1 MRSKFTWMLTL
12 FMAFALQLS
21 YAQEKTITGTVT
33 DQSGLPL
40 PGANVLVKGTTNGT
54 QTDFDGNYS
63 IVASTGEILVFTFI
77 GQKTEERTVGTASVI
92 NVQLLEDAQALEEVV
107 VLGYATATKEEV
119 TGSTVQLKSDVIQQV
134 PVASVDQVLQGQVA
148 GLVFNNTSGTPG
160 SATDIRIRG
169 ISSITAGNNPLYV
182 IDGVPVVNSD
192 VNSTTSGSSLSPL
205 ASINSANIES
215 ITVLK
220 DASATAAYGARG
232 SNGVIVITT
241 KSGRSGKTS
250 FNFSSSYGF
259 ANDAL
264 PGPDVLTAAEREE
277 LFYESLYNTFG
288 AAYGFDRDGAQA
300 FYEANPGSF
309 GTDYVAWNNAGRP
322 EANWKDVITNRNA
335 PIQEL
340 NFSASGGAE
349 DYNFFTSLGYYGQES
364 TVIGS
369 DFERVTGQLNFSKD
383 FSERLKFTTTN
394 SGSYS
399 YQDGLLET
407 SAYFSSPRAVKFF
420 QPPIDQP
427 YDADGEIN
435 LGTSLP
441 NPLWIAQE
449 DIDDSKFTRILTN
462 NALEWDIPIEGLSFT
477 SRANIDW
484 QIYNY
489 KRYRN
494 RISGD
499 GAGTNGYGWQAHS
512 NRVNYV
518 FQNSID
524 YRLNLAESHQI
535 DFKLLQE
542 YQENRYYYLEADG
555 DNFGDD
561 GLTNL
566 NSAGNPTTANS
577 YYNDWKVAS
586 YLALA
591 HYSAFNGRYV
601 MDATFRREG
610 NSRFSEKNRWGD
622 FWSVGGAWNIH
633 REGFLDGSNVFTNLK
648 LRASYG
654 VTGNANI
661 PLNQYQAL
669 LGYDSDY
676 AGSGASYPSTFGNAD
691 LTWETANSFDVGL
704 EMGFF
709 RNRITANVGY
719 YQRESKDLLLD
730 VPLSL
735 TTGFSSQTQ
744 NIGRM
749 ENKGF
754 EIEANFQIINS
765 ELFNLSLGG
774 NLATNENEVLE
785 LALDPNGVERTITTQ
800 TTRIESGHPVRG
812 WYMPTWAGV
821 DSATGDELWY
831 VDGEGSATTNDYN
844 QANAVWQGGSALPKV
859 TAGMNLHVDFA
870 GFFIDANGY
879 YAGGH
884 KIYEEWHRYTN
895 GTDVFSTLY
904 YQGVDAI
911 LDRWQEPGD
920 EGTRFGKFEYTG
932 RPWQRHSK
940 FLYDGDFLR
949 LKNLTFGYDFAPSF
963 LEVVGID
970 GARVFLRGTNIATWV
985 KSDYLKYDPET
996 AADGYTSLTTP
1007 PVKSWIFGIN
1017 IKF

>member
-1 MRSKFTWMLTL
+1 MRSKLTWMLSL
-12 FMAFALQLS
+12 FLALAVQLS
-21 YAQEKTITGTVT
+21 FAQDKTITGTIT

-63 IVASTGEILVFTFI
+63 IVASQGATLVFTYI
-77 GQKTEERTVGTASVI
+77 GQKTEERVVGSSNVI

-119 TGSTVQLKSDVIQQV
+119 TGSTVQLKAEAIEQV

-160 SATDIRIRG
+160 SSTDIRIRG
-169 ISSITAGNNPLYV
+169 ISSITAGNEPLYV

-192 VNSTTSGSSLSPL
+192 VNATTSGSSLSPL

-241 KSGRSGKTS
+241 KSGRSGKTT
-250 FNFSSSYGF
+250 FNLSSSYGF
-259 ANDAL
+259 ANDATDG
-264 PGPDVLTAAEREE
+264 PGVLTGAQREE
-277 LFYESLYNTFG
+277 LFYDALFNTYG
-288 AAYGFDRDGAQA
+288 SAYGFDRAGAQA
-300 FYEANPGSF
+300 FYEANTGSF
-309 GTDYVAWNNAGRP
+309 GSAYLNWNNAGRP
-322 EANWKDVITNRNA
+322 EANWQDVITNRNA
-335 PIQEL
+335 PIQEY
-340 NFSASGGAE
+340 NFSASGGTE
-349 DYNFFTSLGYYGQES
+349 EYNFFTSLGYYGQEA

-369 DFERVTGQLNFSKD
+369 EFDRITGQLNFSKN
-383 FSERLKFTTTN
+383 FSDKLRFTTTN
-394 SGSYS
+394 SASHS
-399 YQDGLLET
+399 YQDGLLEN
-407 SAYFSSPRAVKFF
+407 SAYFSSPRTVKYF

-427 YDADGEIN
+427 YDSEGEIN
-435 LGTSLP
+435 LNTTVP

-462 NALEWDIPIEGLSFT
+462 NALAWDMPIENLSFT
-477 SRANIDW
+477 SRVNIDW
-484 QIYNY
+484 QVFNY

-512 NRVNYV
+512 NRMNYV
-518 FQNSID
+518 FQNSLD
-524 YRLNLAESHQI
+524 YRLSLTDDHVFDI
-535 DFKLLQE
+535 KLLQE
-542 YQENRYYYLEADG
+542 YQENKFYYLEADG

-577 YYNDWKVAS
+577 YFTDWKVAS
-586 YLALA
+586 YLGLI
-591 HYSAFNGRYV
+591 HYSAYDGRFV
-601 MDATFRREG
+601 LDATYRREG
-610 NSRFSEKNRWGD
+610 NSRFSEDNRWGD
-622 FWSVGGAWNIH
+622 FWSVGGAVNIH
-633 REGFLDGSNVFTNLK
+633 KLGFLYGNNTITNMK
-648 LRASYG
+648 LRGSYG

-661 PLNQYQAL
+661 GLNQYQSL

-691 LTWETANSFDVGL
+691 LTWETAKNFDVGMEL
-704 EMGFF
+704 GFF
-709 RNRITANVGY
+709 QNRITANVTY
-719 YQRESKDLLLD
+719 FNRESQDLLLD

-749 ENKGF
+749 ENKGV
-754 EIEANFQIINS
+754 EVEANFQIVNS
-765 ELFNLSLGG
+765 ENFNLSIGG
-774 NLATNENEVLE
+774 NMATTKNEVLE

-812 WYMPTWAGV
+812 WYMPSWAGV
-821 DSATGDELWY
+821 DPATGDELWY
-831 VDGEGSATTNDYN
+831 TDGEGSATTSNYN
-844 QANAVWQGGSALPKV
+844 EANAVWQGGSALPEI
-859 TAGMNLHVDFA
+859 TAGGNIHVDFA
-870 GFFIDANGY
+870 GFFIDANAY

-884 KIYEEWHRYTN
+884 KVYEEWHRYTN
-895 GTDVFSTLY
+895 GTDLFSVLY
-904 YQGVDAI
+904 YQGVDA
-911 LDRWQEPGD
+911 LMDRWQQPGD
-920 EGTRFGKFEYTG
+920 EGTRFGKMEFVT
-932 RPWQRHSK
+932 RPWQRHNK

-949 LKNLTFGYDFAPSF
+949 LKNLTFGYDFNSSF
-963 LEVVGID
+963 LDAIKID
-970 GARVFLRGTNIATWV
+970 GARVFVRGTNIATWV
-985 KSDYLKYDPET
+985 KDDRLKFDPET

-1017 IKF
+1017 LKF

>member
-1 MRSKFTWMLTL
+1 M
-12 FMAFALQLS
+12 
-21 YAQEKTITGTVT
+21 
-33 DQSGLPL
+33 
-40 PGANVLVKGTTNGT
+40 
-54 QTDFDGNYS
+54 
-63 IVASTGEILVFTFI
+63 
-77 GQKTEERTVGTASVI
+77 
-92 NVQLLEDAQALEEVV
+92 
-107 VLGYATATKEEV
+107 GYATATKEEV
-119 TGSTVQLKSDVIQQV
+119 TGSTVQLKAEAIEQV

-169 ISSITAGNNPLYV
+169 ISSITAGNEPLYV

-241 KSGRSGKTS
+241 KSGRSGKTT

-259 ANDAL
+259 ANDATS
-264 PGPDVLTAAEREE
+264 GPDPLTAAEREE
-277 LFYESLYNTFG
+277 LFYESLFNTFG
-288 AAYGFDRDGAQA
+288 ASNGFSREQAQA
-300 FYEANPGSF
+300 FYEANVGSF
-309 GTDYVAWNNAGRP
+309 GSDYLNWNAAGRP
-322 EANWKDVITNRNA
+322 EANWEEVITNKNA
-335 PIQEL
+335 PVQEV
-340 NFSASGGAE
+340 NFSASGGTE
-349 DYNFFTSLGYYGQES
+349 DYNFFTSLGYFGQEA

-369 DFERVTGQLNFSKD
+369 DFERITGQLNFSKK
-383 FSERLKFTTTN
+383 FSDRLKFTTNN

-407 SAYFSSPRAVKFF
+407 SAYFSSPRSVKYFM
-420 QPPIDQP
+420 PGLDQP
-427 YDADGEIN
+427 YNDDGTIN
-435 LGTSLP
+435 LQTTLP

-449 DIDDSKFTRILTN
+449 DIDDSKFTRILSN
-462 NALEWDIPIEGLSFT
+462 NALEWDIPVEGLRFT
-477 SRANIDW
+477 SRVNIDW
-484 QIYNY
+484 QVYNY

-499 GAGTNGYGWQAHS
+499 GASDNGYGWQAHS

-518 FQNSID
+518 FQNALD
-524 YRLNLAESHQI
+524 YRLNLTDDHLI

-542 YQENRYYYLEADG
+542 YQENKYYYLEADAIA
-555 DNFGDD
+555 FGDD

-566 NSAGNPTTANS
+566 SSAGTPTTAS
-577 YYNDWKVAS
+577 SFFNDWKVGS

-591 HYSAFNGRYV
+591 HYSGFDGRYV
-601 MDATFRREG
+601 LDATYRREG
-610 NSRFSEKNRWGD
+610 NSRFSDENRWGD
-622 FWSVGGAWNIH
+622 FWSVGGAWNLH
-633 REGFLDGSNVFTNLK
+633 KMNFLYGNDAITNLK
-648 LRASYG
+648 LRGSYG

-661 PLNQYQAL
+661 GLNQYQAL

-676 AGSGASYPSTFGNAD
+676 AGSGASYPQTFGNSD
-691 LTWETANSFDVGL
+691 LTWETAKSFDVGL
-704 EMGFF
+704 ELGLF

-719 YQRESKDLLLD
+719 YRRESQDLLLD

-735 TTGFSSQTQ
+735 TTGFTSQTQ

-754 EIEANFQIINS
+754 EVEANFQIVNS
-765 ELFNLSLGG
+765 EKFNLSIGG
-774 NLATNENEVLE
+774 NMATNENEVLE
-785 LALDPNGVERTITTQ
+785 LALDPNGVERTITTT
-800 TTRIESGHPVRG
+800 TTRIESGQPVRA

-821 DSATGDELWY
+821 DPATGDELWY
-831 VDGEGSATTNDYN
+831 VDGEGSATTSNFNDAN
-844 QANAVWQGGSALPKV
+844 QVYQGGSALPTI
-859 TAGMNLHVDFA
+859 TAGMNFHVDFA
-870 GFFIDANGY
+870 GFFLDANGY

-884 KIYEEWHRYTN
+884 KVYEEWHRYTN
-895 GTDVFSTLY
+895 ATDRFSTQF
-904 YQGVDAI
+904 YQGIDAV

-920 EGTRFGKFEYTG
+920 TGTRFGKFEYTA

-949 LKNLTFGYDFAPSF
+949 LKNLTFGYNFNPSF
-963 LEVVGID
+963 LEATGIT
-970 GARVFLRGTNIATWV
+970 GARVFVRGTNVLTWV
-985 KSDYLKYDPET
+985 KDDNLQYDPET
-996 AADGYTSLTTP
+996 PADGFTALTTP

-1017 IKF
+1017 VKF